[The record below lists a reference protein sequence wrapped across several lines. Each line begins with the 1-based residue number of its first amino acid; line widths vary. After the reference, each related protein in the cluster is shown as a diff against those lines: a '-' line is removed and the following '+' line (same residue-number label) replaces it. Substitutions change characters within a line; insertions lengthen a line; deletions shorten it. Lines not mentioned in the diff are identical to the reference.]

1 MALEPVN
8 IIRKTPIPIGNTR
21 IILSGE
27 KVYVPENKI
36 KPGIPNIITPTINNI
51 TSFLT

>member
-1 MALEPVN
+1 MAFVPDN

-21 IILSGE
+21 IMLSGE

-36 KPGIPNIITPTINNI
+36 RAGIPNIITPAINNI
-51 TSFLT
+51 ASFPT